1 MAKIP
6 QLLATK
12 MVQRAV
18 EGDLPIVRNGDL
30 KDTALANRP
39 DIPLSHAMALY
50 RDNSSYQAM
59 VLPCIV
65 DTDAAKSSTITLLT
79 YVDLQ
84 AWSTDQLSL
93 VTKLRGGTD
102 VKVLDG
108 APRDLPHQRKITG
121 GEAAERSPQS
131 DGGGCAGRFRNAS
144 TEALQIA
151 EGVRE
156 AAGRPRR
163 AR

>member
-1 MAKIP
+1 MAAMAKIP

-93 VTKLRGGTD
+93 
-102 VKVLDG
+102 
-108 APRDLPHQRKITG
+108 
-121 GEAAERSPQS
+121 
-131 DGGGCAGRFRNAS
+131 
-144 TEALQIA
+144 
-151 EGVRE
+151 
-156 AAGRPRR
+156 
-163 AR
+163 